1 MKNHGLTGNM
11 SIERACEVLEV
22 SPAASIDNIDQAY
35 RDMAA
40 VWHPDRFEGSPRL
53 RAKAEQRL
61 KEINAAR
68 DLLASRARKRP
79 VEAPEKEIPPMAEVI
94 AEAGTRLVMKA
105 WWNISRAV
113 KKMAAK

>member
-1 MKNHGLTGNM
+1 M

-53 RAKAEQRL
+53 
-61 KEINAAR
+61 
-68 DLLASRARKRP
+68 
-79 VEAPEKEIPPMAEVI
+79 
-94 AEAGTRLVMKA
+94 
-105 WWNISRAV
+105 
-113 KKMAAK
+113 